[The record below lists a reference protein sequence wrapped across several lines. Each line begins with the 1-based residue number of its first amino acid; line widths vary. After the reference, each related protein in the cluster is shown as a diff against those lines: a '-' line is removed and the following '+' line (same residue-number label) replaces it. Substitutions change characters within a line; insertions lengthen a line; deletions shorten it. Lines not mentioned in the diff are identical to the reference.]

1 MKQETSGLVEQWSL
15 GGLSPAVKG
24 DPKGRWTQSRDFQLG
39 QAPRIRVERRQE
51 RVHHFPCLVLVP
63 EFFCASS
70 VLSNNGC
77 IETRVSPDSRY
88 LLGETRSIFMWLL
101 AATPFSYTSFVL
113 LHGPAFQWEILI
125 E

>member
-1 MKQETSGLVEQWSL
+1 MVPRWAKSCRKRRPQGPLGTEQRLSVKSGSMDPGGAASGKGPFPLL
-15 GGLSPAVKG
+15 GIG
-24 DPKGRWTQSRDFQLG
+24 SR
-39 QAPRIRVERRQE
+39 V
-51 RVHHFPCLVLVP
+51 
-63 EFFCASS
+63 FCASS

-88 LLGETRSIFMWLL
+88 LLGETGSIFMWLL
-101 AATPFSYTSFVL
+101 AATPFNYTSFVL